1 MKTLAKR
8 LAAAAVLV
16 GILCPGQA
24 AHAQNRSEPIDTSK
38 VYQLEEII
46 ISASRWEQSPET
58 VGRNVTVISRREIDS
73 SIHTSVGGLLA
84 EQQGLHVVGNR
95 QTPGSSQSL
104 FLRNTDS
111 NQSVVM
117 IDGVRISDPSSPGNA
132 IDLSELSLAGVER
145 IEIVR
150 GSHSTLYGSSAIG
163 GIINI
168 ITRNSAEE
176 GFAGSLTTGH
186 GTFGKGSY
194 STQNNLALNYATQGG
209 AYIDFG
215 MAQEMTRG
223 LDATVD
229 TVSNPGTFNPQDKD
243 DFNKLDLN
251 GKVGYKGD
259 GFKVYA
265 SYRRA
270 DQAGDLDQSAYV
282 DDDNARI
289 DFRRNLYGYG
299 ASYDLSDRTEIRFT
313 GAWSELNRDFV
324 NDSSVVDA
332 SGNYDGT
339 YTETRGEGTVWENE
353 LTAHLSGDAFSSIV
367 GAGRSSQ
374 TMSTYSY
381 TYSSAFNF
389 ESESD
394 LDSLGLKETI
404 HYAFAKTELNGSL
417 LSDGLEAFSLGLGA
431 RISRHNEFGT
441 HFTYEI
447 NPTVRISSSSLVYA
461 ALTTGF
467 NAPSLYQLYSPAE
480 GFGAHTNRGN
490 THLEPE
496 TSVSIEAGWKQ
507 DIGSSFRLK
516 ASLFRTAL
524 SNTIEYIYL
533 WDGNT
538 AIENLSGGD
547 YLGDTYINISEQV
560 INGAEIGVEA
570 ELLPQLR
577 LDGSLTYTHA
587 THSFSPEDIDE
598 SYTGS
603 NHVQLFEGGQFVN
616 EEKEISGLIR
626 RPELTA
632 TAGLN
637 YRPSSRLGITAST
650 SFVGA
655 NDDIFYS
662 AVLGPFGAVDR
673 KEVDRYNLTDL
684 KVSYRIG
691 SRLTLMAKSENIFD
705 TDYTEIN
712 GYATRGRSFFIKAKY
727 RLSGF

>member
-1 MKTLAKR
+1 M
-8 LAAAAVLV
+8 AAAAVLT
-16 GILCPGQA
+16 GLLYPGQA
-24 AHAQNRSEPIDTSK
+24 VHAQNTSEPIDTSR
-38 VYQLEEII
+38 VYQLKEII
-46 ISASRWEQSPET
+46 ISANRWEQSPET

-73 SIHTSVGGLLA
+73 SIYTSVGDLLA
-84 EQQGLHVVGNR
+84 EQEGLHVVGNR

-163 GIINI
+163 GVINI
-168 ITRNSAEE
+168 ITRNSAGE
-176 GFAGSLTTGH
+176 GFNGSIATGH
-186 GTFGKGSY
+186 GTFGKGTY
-194 STQNNLALNYATQGG
+194 STQNNLALNYATEGG

-215 MAQEMTRG
+215 LAQELSRG

-229 TVSNPGTFNPQDKD
+229 TARNPGAFNPQDDD
-243 DFNKLDLN
+243 DFNKLDVN
-251 GKVGYKGD
+251 GKIGYKGEVFD
-259 GFKVYA
+259 VYG

-270 DQAGDLDQSAYV
+270 DQHSDLDQSAYV
-282 DDDNARI
+282 DDNNARI
-289 DFRRNLYGYG
+289 DFRRNLYSYG
-299 ASYDLSDRTEIRFT
+299 ASYKVSDRAEIRFS

-353 LTAHLSGDAFSSIV
+353 LTARLSGDAFSAIA

-394 LDSLGLKETI
+394 LDSLGLKETT
-404 HYAFAKTELNGSL
+404 HYAFLKTELNGGL
-417 LSDGLEAFSLGLGA
+417 LSDGLDSFSLGLGA
-431 RISRHNEFGT
+431 RLSEHNEFGT
-441 HFTYEI
+441 HLTYEV
-447 NPTVRISSSSLVYA
+447 NPKVRVSPSSLLYA

-480 GFGAHTNRGN
+480 GFGALTNRGN
-490 THLEPE
+490 SRLEPE
-496 TSVSIEAGWKQ
+496 TSFSIEAGWKQ
-507 DIGSSFRLK
+507 NIGDK
-516 ASLFRTAL
+516 VQVEASIFRTTL

-533 WDGNT
+533 WDGRT
-538 AIENLSGGD
+538 GIENLSGGD
-547 YLGDTYINISEQV
+547 YLGDTYINISEQL
-560 INGAEIGVEA
+560 INGVEA
-570 ELLPQLR
+570 RVKTDLLPELR
-577 LDGSLTYTHA
+577 LGGSLTYTHS
-587 THSFSPEDIDE
+587 THSFSPDDIDE
-598 SYTGS
+598 SYTEG
-603 NHVQLFEGGQFVN
+603 NHVQLYEGGQFVD
-616 EEKEISGLIR
+616 EQKEVEGLIR
-626 RPELTA
+626 RPDLTA
-632 TAGLN
+632 TADLN
-637 YRPSSRLGITAST
+637 YRPFSRLGITVTT
-650 SFVGA
+650 SFVGS

-673 KEVDRYNLTDL
+673 KKVDRYNLTDV

-691 SRLTLMAKSENIFD
+691 SWLTLMAKSENIFD
-705 TDYTEIN
+705 TYYTEIN
-712 GYATRGRSFFIKAKY
+712 GYATRGRSFFIKAQY